1 MAVTDNTT
9 PRLTLHE
16 KNMGELSLIGM
27 GLHDENGLTLRGLEV
42 ARSADAVYAEL
53 YTSIMPGLSIDRL
66 QTLLGK
72 QVKILARKDLEEDAE
87 SAILSKA
94 RQARVALLTPGDPMS
109 ATTHIGLLLSAKK
122 LGISTVVIHSA
133 SIVTAAAG
141 ATGLEIYKFGRIVT
155 IPSPKT
161 NPLPESVYEFI
172 NSNKRIGLHT
182 LALLDLEQGGLT
194 VPEALRVLFKLEAVK
209 KAGLV
214 TEDTLAIAIARV
226 EAPDSLVRADRA
238 GDLVK
243 WDSGGPPWCI
253 ILPSKLHFVEAE
265 ALQLLAGASRE
276 LLEAR
281 E

>member
-1 MAVTDNTT
+1 
-9 PRLTLHE
+9 
-16 KNMGELSLIGM
+16 MGELSLIGM
-27 GLHDENGLTLRGLEV
+27 GLHDEKGLTLRGLD
-42 ARSADAVYAEL
+42 AAKNADAIYAEL

-66 QTLLGK
+66 QHLLGK
-72 QVKILARKDLEEDAE
+72 EVKILARKDLEEDAE

-122 LGISTVVIHSA
+122 LGIPTTVIHSA
-133 SIVTAAAG
+133 SILTAVAG
-141 ATGLEIYKFGRIVT
+141 ATGLEIYKFGRTVT

-161 NPLPESVYEFI
+161 SPLPESVYEFI
-172 NSNKRIGLHT
+172 NSNKKIGLHT

-214 TEDTLAIAIARV
+214 TEDTLIIVLARV
-226 EAPDSLVRADRA
+226 EAPDSVVRADRA
-238 GDLVK
+238 GSLLK
-243 WDSGGPPWCI
+243 WDFGGPPWSI
-253 ILPSKLHFVEAE
+253 VLPSKLHFVEAE
-265 ALQLLAGASRE
+265 ALQLLAGAPRE
-276 LLEAR
+276 LLEAH